1 MTLAAVPTPYKTL
14 VSLIVA
20 AAENDVIGRENAMP
34 WHLPDDLKRFK
45 ALTVGKPVLMGRKTF
60 DAIGFPLP
68 GRKNLVVTRDPAW
81 RADGVVAVRSLDEG
95 IERAGRVAEIAVIG
109 GAEIFRLALPLA
121 ARIHLTRVHARIAG
135 DREFLSLEASQWREV
150 ERIEHPADDRHPFA
164 MTFSTLE
171 RIRS

>member
-1 MTLAAVPTPYKTL
+1 MPFKPL

-45 ALTVGKPVLMGRKTF
+45 ALTLGKPVLMGRKTF

-68 GRKNLVVTRDPAW
+68 GRQNLVVTRDPAW
-81 RADGVVAVRSLDEG
+81 RADGAVAVRSFDEG
-95 IERAGRVAEIAVIG
+95 IERAGPVPEIAVIG

-121 ARIHLTRVHARIAG
+121 GRIHHTRVHAHIAG
-135 DREFLSLEASQWREV
+135 DTEFPPLEASQWREV
-150 ERIEHPADDRHPFA
+150 ERIEHPADERHPFA

-171 RIRS
+171 RVRS

>member
-1 MTLAAVPTPYKTL
+1 MPFKPL

-20 AAENDVIGRENAMP
+20 AAENDVIGRGNAMP

-45 ALTVGKPVLMGRKTF
+45 ALTLGKPVLMGRKTF
-60 DAIGFPLP
+60 DAIGSPLP

-95 IERAGRVAEIAVIG
+95 IERAGPVPEIAVIG
-109 GAEIFRLALPLA
+109 GAEIFRLTMPLA
-121 ARIHLTRVHARIAG
+121 GRIYLTRVHAHIAG
-135 DREFLSLEASQWREV
+135 DTEFPPFEASQWREM

-171 RIRS
+171 RVRP